1 MLNNL
6 KRVIQLHRFLIVF
19 ILLSLWGTSSAQ
31 QGPNLPPKYVDGIMA
46 VIGEK
51 IIRRSDFETEK
62 MDMARGQILKD
73 SHLLYCLLF
82 EKLIVQKLMLNQ
94 AEIDSLPVTNDRIES
109 DIDNRIRYFQRQV
122 GSVAELEKYIGKT
135 ISEYKDEIRPKIR
148 EQLLAQ
154 EMRNKI
160 TSPVRISPKEVQ
172 QYYDNIPQDSLPLVA
187 TEVEVA
193 QLILELPYSTLA
205 QDFAKSQLEVLKAR
219 ILNGE
224 SFDKLARAYS
234 MDPGSKNNNGLLPEF
249 GRGEMV
255 GQFERMA
262 FKLKED
268 SISPVFQTDYGY
280 HIMKLIKRKGERI
293 IAQHILIRPE
303 NTSDDYSKASKL
315 TDSIYNVLVSGKLD
329 WCTAVKS
336 HASEQ
341 MGNKGYCGFLTDEAT
356 GLQKTEFETL
366 PTDVKQVIEKMKPG
380 NFSEPKITM
389 LPDGRAVYR
398 IVYLKSFIAPHQAN
412 LIQDYSR
419 IQMAAEAKKKQQ
431 AIDKWVAKYKGKT
444 YIKIKTRELHCDNI
458 KKWVND

>member
-1 MLNNL
+1 MFRFRSAILTL
-6 KRVIQLHRFLIVF
+6 IAFIVIQ
-19 ILLSLWGTSSAQ
+19 SSHAQ
-31 QGPNLPPKYVDGIMA
+31 LGPNLPPKYVDGIMA

-62 MDMARGQILKD
+62 MDMARGQTLKD

-82 EKLIVQKLMLNQ
+82 EKLIIQKLMLSQ
-94 AEIDSLPVTNDRIES
+94 AEIDSIPVTNDRIES

-135 ISEYKDEIRPKIR
+135 LQEYKDEIRPKIK

-160 TSPVRISPKEVQ
+160 TSSIRISPKEVQ
-172 QYYDNIPQDSLPLVA
+172 QYYDEIPQDSLPLVS

-193 QLILELPYSTLA
+193 QLILELPVSQIA
-205 QDFAKSQLEVLKAR
+205 QDFAKAQLEDLKSR
-219 ILNGE
+219 IQNGE

-268 SISPVFQTDYGY
+268 SISPVFQTDYGF

-303 NTSDDYSKASKL
+303 NTSDDYSRATKL
-315 TDSIYNVLVSGKLD
+315 TDSIYNALQSGKLD
-329 WCTAVKS
+329 WCNAVKS

-356 GLQKTEFETL
+356 GLQKTEFEAL
-366 PTDVKQVIEKMKPG
+366 PTDVKQVVEKMKPG
-380 NFSEPKITM
+380 TYSEPKIVM
-389 LPDGRAVYR
+389 LPDGRAVFR
-398 IVYLKSFIAPHQAN
+398 IIFLKSFIPPHQAN

-419 IQMAAEAKKKQQ
+419 IQMAAEAKKKQM
-431 AIDKWVAKYKGKT
+431 AIDKWVTKYRGKT
-444 YIKIKTRELHCDNI
+444 YIKIKTRDFSCDNI
-458 KKWVND
+458 KKWVNE

>member
-1 MLNNL
+1 M
-6 KRVIQLHRFLIVF
+6 
-19 ILLSLWGTSSAQ
+19 
-31 QGPNLPPKYVDGIMA
+31 
-46 VIGEK
+46 
-51 IIRRSDFETEK
+51 
-62 MDMARGQILKD
+62 
-73 SHLLYCLLF
+73 
-82 EKLIVQKLMLNQ
+82 
-94 AEIDSLPVTNDRIES
+94 
-109 DIDNRIRYFQRQV
+109 
-122 GSVAELEKYIGKT
+122 
-135 ISEYKDEIRPKIR
+135 
-148 EQLLAQ
+148 
-154 EMRNKI
+154 EM
-160 TSPVRISPKEVQ
+160 
-172 QYYDNIPQDSLPLVA
+172 
-187 TEVEVA
+187 
-193 QLILELPYSTLA
+193 TL
-205 QDFAKSQLEVLKAR
+205 
-219 ILNGE
+219 
-224 SFDKLARAYS
+224 KLARTYS

-366 PTDVKQVIEKMKPG
+366 PTDVKQVVEKMKPG

-398 IVYLKSFIAPHQAN
+398 IIYLKSFIAPHQAN

-419 IQMAAEAKKKQQ
+419 IQMAAETKKKQL

-444 YIKIKTRELHCDNI
+444 YIKIKTREFHCDNI
-458 KKWVND
+458 KKWVNE